1 MKKLK
6 IKNIVF
12 VLIFSVL
19 TFAGVILDSFT
30 VTSRN
35 DQVILEWR
43 TQDEVNIE
51 KFEILRK
58 NQNTDFVKVTEVK
71 ATGSY
76 SVYKFTDKNV
86 LKTNSNNYTYK
97 LRFIDTSGNTDGYS
111 SEKSIMPNLSSVKR
125 TWGSIKALF
134 R

>member
-6 IKNIVF
+6 IKNIVL
-12 VLIFSVL
+12 VLIFSVF

-30 VTSRN
+30 LSSRD
-35 DQVILEWR
+35 DQVVLEWR
-43 TQDEVNIE
+43 TQDEVNIDR
-51 KFEILRK
+51 FEVLRK
-58 NQNTDFVKVTEVK
+58 NQNTDFIKIAEVK

-76 SVYKFTDKNV
+76 SNYKYTDKNV
-86 LKTNSNNYTYK
+86 YKTTTNNYTYK
-97 LRFIDTSGNTDGYS
+97 LRFIDVSGNTDGYS
-111 SEKSIMPNLSSVKR
+111 SEKSIMPNISSVKR